1 MTSTAAVYTIQ
12 VMKALIISD
21 GVLAKLKD
29 RHKVSRLEVEQC
41 FQNRAGQLLMDDRT
55 LTKTEPPTLWFLALT
70 NKGRCLKVVYIQRGE
85 TIDLKTAYEPN
96 DEESRIYKRYG

>member
-1 MTSTAAVYTIQ
+1 MEALTI
-12 VMKALIISD
+12 SP
-21 GVLAKLKD
+21 GVLGKLKD

-41 FQNRAGQLLMDDRT
+41 FQNRTGRLLMDDRA
-55 LTKTEPPTLWFLALT
+55 LTKTVPPTLLFLALT

-85 TIDLKTAYEPN
+85 VIELKTVYEPN